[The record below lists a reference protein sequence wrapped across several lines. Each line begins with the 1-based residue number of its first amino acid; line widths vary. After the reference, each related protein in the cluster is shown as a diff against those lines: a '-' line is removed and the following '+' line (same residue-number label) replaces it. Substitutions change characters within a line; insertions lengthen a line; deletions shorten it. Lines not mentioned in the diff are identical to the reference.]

1 MNILNNPI
9 LMCGLIAF
17 GIILILVVVVIIC
30 CKRSNY
36 NEREELKM
44 ISDEIDADLNENA
57 MEEEP
62 DELENVLMKMQEALE
77 TQEEYSHTFEQ
88 EQEENAI
95 ISYQELVNSLGGS
108 CSINL
113 DALELYD
120 DELDNQIE
128 ISDFNKEIIDAYQ
141 NESLDR
147 EIYKFQ
153 NDFANESLQV
163 ELSEDPMSP
172 VMNFDISEDV
182 LDSSNVEFIDE
193 GETYEDVVYNEVY
206 EVKTNVVSDN
216 LNKKFKRTE
225 IISPVYG
232 IINES
237 CIVNKNIDEDIEEI
251 VFDDFEDNAILDE
264 F

>member
-9 LMCGLIAF
+9 LMCGLIAL
-17 GIILILVVVVIIC
+17 GIIVLLVIVVIIC

-44 ISDEIDADLNENA
+44 ISDEIDADLNEI
-57 MEEEP
+57 EVTEEP
-62 DELENVLMKMQEALE
+62 DELEGVLMKMQEALE
-77 TQEEYSHTFEQ
+77 SQEENSFSFEQ

-95 ISYQELVNSLGGS
+95 ISYQELVSSLGGS
-108 CSINL
+108 NSINL

-128 ISDFNKEIIDAYQ
+128 ISDFNREIIDAYQ

-163 ELSEDPMSP
+163 EISEDPMSP
-172 VMNFDISEDV
+172 VMNFDISEDI
-182 LDSSNVEFIDE
+182 LSSSNVEFIDE
-193 GETYEDVVYNEVY
+193 NELVEEIVQNEVY
-206 EVKTNVVSDN
+206 EVKSNIVSDN
-216 LNKKFKRTE
+216 GVKKFKRTE

-232 IINES
+232 IINDS
-237 CIVNKNIDEDIEEI
+237 CIVNRNEKEDIEEI
-251 VFDDFEDNAILDE
+251 VFDDFEEDSILE
-264 F
+264 EI